1 MGFMRALIWTI
12 RIIGMIL
19 LSPIILLA
27 PGFFIWTLAEELDE
41 RQDRKEGKW
50 R

>member
-1 MGFMRALIWTI
+1 MRALIWTI

-19 LSPIILLA
+19 LAPIILLA
-27 PGFFIWTLAEELDE
+27 PGFLVWTLAEELEDK
-41 RQDRKEGKW
+41 QDRKDGKW